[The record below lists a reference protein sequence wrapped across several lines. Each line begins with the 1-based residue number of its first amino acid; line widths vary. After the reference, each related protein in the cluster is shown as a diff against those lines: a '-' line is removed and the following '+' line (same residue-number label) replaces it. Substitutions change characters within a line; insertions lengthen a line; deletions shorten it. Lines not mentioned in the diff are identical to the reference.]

1 MKKMGRKRK
10 NKKDFPATVTVL
22 TEALKDFAFDMVDT
36 LDAFL
41 SSACSS
47 TTMARKLKLSSREYH
62 SALQSLEKS
71 RYIKKVN
78 EDQFLITPK
87 AIKKIRMIVFENA
100 DWETGKWDGYW
111 RIIVFDIPEKRKR
124 ERNILR
130 SFIKRKGFIGI
141 QNSVFISPYADF
153 RQLALLR
160 SDLRIEK
167 YVSFFISKSAETDDD
182 MALRRRFKLA

>member
-87 AIKKIRMIVFENA
+87 AIKKIR
-100 DWETGKWDGYW
+100 
-111 RIIVFDIPEKRKR
+111 IIVFDIPEKRKR

-130 SFIKRKGFIGI
+130 LFIKRKGFIGI